1 MRETIEALDRD
12 PESAD
17 FSQENPIQLAALL
30 KKFFIDLPD
39 PLLTHRLHGLLIATQ
54 CEPSSHT
61 FTKRLTQLQLSRMMK
76 SEAGYYIL
84 FQSCYLKVTGI
95 PWKSSSYF

>member
-12 PESAD
+12 PGSAD

-39 PLLTHRLHGLLIATQ
+39 PLLTHRLHGLYVATQ
-54 CEPSSHT
+54 ST
-61 FTKRLTQLQLSRMMK
+61 
-76 SEAGYYIL
+76 
-84 FQSCYLKVTGI
+84 
-95 PWKSSSYF
+95 